1 MAEMDEAYLK
11 LAHSVTLAM
20 HEAVA
25 SQQRW
30 YSANA
35 VVTAQAVRSVLSAPA
50 DSLPDA
56 VASALDLLTREGDA
70 Q

>member
-1 MAEMDEAYLK
+1 MDEAYLK

-20 HEAVA
+20 YEAVA

-30 YSANA
+30 YSTNA
-35 VVTAQAVRSVLSAPA
+35 AVTAQAVRSVLAAPA

-56 VASALDLLTREGDA
+56 VASALDLLAREGDA